1 MRGGNRKLV
10 PHQHHS
16 LDLTAAELSAAQR
29 ESLRSFTPAR
39 VALKR
44 AGVSLATGPLLQ
56 FELAHALARDAVGAA
71 IDSRMLLD
79 ELRRE
84 GLPALSL
91 RSQAADRPTY
101 LKRPDLGRLLS
112 KESAAQLDPGEYDV
126 VFVIA
131 DGLSA
136 LAVERHAMR
145 LLQATLPAITGWRL
159 APVCVVEQGRVAIG
173 DAIGECLGA
182 KLAVVLIGE
191 RPGLS
196 SPDSLGAYITWGPR
210 RGRKDAERNC
220 ISNIREA
227 GLSYEAAAE
236 RLLYYLIEAR
246 KREITGVALRFSESA
261 GRQVGAPDRLS

>member
-1 MRGGNRKLV
+1 MREDDRELV
-10 PHQHHS
+10 PRHDYS

-39 VALKR
+39 VALRR

-56 FELAHALARDAVGAA
+56 FELAHALARDAVQAA

-79 ELRRE
+79 ELRRQ
-84 GLPALSL
+84 GMPALAL
-91 RSQAADRPTY
+91 NSQAPDRPTY

-112 KESAAQLDPGEYDV
+112 KESAAQLHPGEYDV

-136 LAVERHAMR
+136 LAVERHALR
-145 LLQATLPAITGWRL
+145 LLQATLPAIMGWQL

-196 SPDSLGAYITWGPR
+196 SPDSLGAYITWHPR
-210 RGRKDAERNC
+210 RGRRDAERNC
-220 ISNIREA
+220 ISNIREG

-236 RLLYYLIEAR
+236 RLLYCLTEAR
-246 KREITGVALRFSESA
+246 RREMTGVALKLGDSA
-261 GRQVGAPDRLS
+261 GRQKLPDKLT